1 MSGSREG
8 VIRKVIH
15 LLWVPQTH
23 GVQEVNLL
31 WVRDNLM
38 YHFLH

>member
-1 MSGSREG
+1 MSGSREV
-8 VIRKVIH
+8 VIKVIN
-15 LLWVPQTH
+15 LLRVPQTH

-31 WVRDNLM
+31 WVRDNLL